1 MFAKRAAAV
10 FLAGGVLI
18 GCQHAQTPKATV
30 AVPPMSETAVADLEQ
45 SWRASH
51 PGAMI
56 GHVNAV
62 APDRRILSVTGL
74 PGDQIHQGD
83 VVTILLNGQANGSV
97 PARVYAKDSGYV
109 QMDYGPL
116 EPGQSDPVQGNL
128 AVWYPGGVT
137 VPSGDTGTNPAA
149 TTPPPTSAPTV
160 VTPEAT
166 TTPPP
171 PTPPT
176 TPTPTPPTPDT
187 TTPPATTPAPTT
199 PAPTP
204 PTTPAP
210 GATTDTPAPAPTT
223 PPPAPTTP
231 PTPPPA
237 TETPST
243 PPTPPPAPDNKVP
256 TDLNK

>member
-45 SWRASH
+45 SWRTSH

-62 APDRRILSVTGL
+62 VPDHRILSVTGL

-83 VVTILLNGQANGSV
+83 IVTILLNGQANGSV
-97 PARVYAKDSGYV
+97 PGRVYDKSSGYV

-116 EPGQSDPVQGNL
+116 QPGQSDPVQGDL
-128 AVWYPGGVT
+128 AIWYPGGVT
-137 VPSGDTGTNPAA
+137 MPPAGDTGTTPSA
-149 TTPPPTSAPTV
+149 TTPPPAV
-160 VTPEAT
+160 VTPEPS

-171 PTPPT
+171 PTPS
-176 TPTPTPPTPDT
+176 T
-187 TTPPATTPAPTT
+187 TTPPPAPDTTAPPATT

-204 PTTPAP
+204 PTTTAP
-210 GATTDTPAPAPTT
+210 GAATDTTPAPAPTT
-223 PPPAPTTP
+223 PTPAPTA